1 MYEVLTVYHGG
12 TDEIKSPLV
21 HVGRPNLDF
30 GPGFYITDLYLQAKE
45 WAEQVAD
52 LRDASPIVS
61 VYHLHQQDILRD
73 CNAKIFT
80 EYNNEWLEFV
90 TSNRLGKDIWE
101 GYDYVEGGIA
111 NDRVI
116 NTVRLYMNGFI
127 SADEAIRRL
136 KYYKPTNQI
145 CILNQQL
152 LDAHFT
158 FVKSIKIG
166 TNE

>member
-12 TDEIKSPLV
+12 TDEITSPLV

-30 GPGFYITDLYLQAKE
+30 GPGFYITELYIQAKE

-61 VYHLHQQDILRD
+61 VYHLRQQDILA
-73 CNAKIFT
+73 CCKSKIFT
-80 EYNNEWLEFV
+80 AYDTDWLEFV
-90 TSNRLGKDIWE
+90 TSNRLGKEAWK
-101 GYDYVEGGIA
+101 GLDYIEGGVA

-116 NTVRLYMNGFI
+116 NTVRLYMTGFI
-127 SADEAIRRL
+127 SADEALRRL
-136 KYYKPTNQI
+136 KYHKPTNQI

-152 LDAHFT
+152 LDEHLT
-158 FVKSIKIG
+158 FVESIKVG
-166 TNE
+166 NNE

>member
-12 TDEIKSPLV
+12 TEEIKSPLV

-61 VYHLHQQDILRD
+61 VYHLRQKDIIGS

-80 EYNNEWLEFV
+80 EYNDEWLEFV
-90 TSNRLGKDIWE
+90 TSNRLGKDVWK
-101 GYDYVEGGIA
+101 GYDYVEGGVA

-127 SADEAIRRL
+127 SAGEAIHRL

-145 CILNQQL
+145 CILNQDL
-152 LDAHFT
+152 LNKHLT
-158 FVKSIKIG
+158 FVESINIES
-166 TNE
+166 NE

>member
-1 MYEVLTVYHGG
+1 MFDVLTVYHGG
-12 TDEIKSPLV
+12 TDEVKSPLV
-21 HVGRPNLDF
+21 NFGRSNLDF

-52 LRDASPIVS
+52 LRAGSPIIS
-61 VYHLHQQDILRD
+61 VYHLRQKDIIEG
-73 CNAKIFT
+73 NKAKIFT

-90 TSNRLGKDIWE
+90 TSNRLGREVWK

-116 NTVRLYMNGFI
+116 NTVRLFMNGFI

-136 KYYKPTNQI
+136 KYYKPNNQI
-145 CILNQQL
+145 CILNQEV
-152 LDAHFT
+152 LDKNLS
-158 FVKSIKIG
+158 FVESIKL
-166 TNE
+166 

>member
-45 WAEQVAD
+45 WAEQIAD
-52 LRDASPIVS
+52 LRGASPIVS
-61 VYHLHQQDILRD
+61 VYHLRQQDILAC
-73 CNAKIFT
+73 CNSKIFT
-80 EYNNEWLEFV
+80 AYDTAWLDFV
-90 TSNRLGKDIWE
+90 TSNRLGKDVWK
-101 GYDYVEGGIA
+101 GLDYVEGGVA

-116 NTVRLYMNGFI
+116 NTVRLYMSGFI
-127 SADEAIRRL
+127 SADEALGRL
-136 KYYKPTNQI
+136 RYYKPTNQI

-152 LDAHFT
+152 LNQHLT
-158 FVKSIKIG
+158 FVESINLR

>member
-30 GPGFYITDLYLQAKE
+30 GPGFYITDMYLQAKE

-61 VYHLHQQDILRD
+61 AYHLRQQDILGC
-73 CNAKIFT
+73 CNAKIFA
-80 EYNNEWLEFV
+80 EYNSEWLDFV
-90 TSNRLGKDIWE
+90 TSNRLGKNVWK

-152 LDAHFT
+152 LNEHLT
-158 FVKSIKIG
+158 FIKSVKIG